1 MTNVYLELFSAGG
14 TDTWKLKKKK
24 QLRAHMKKFP
34 IVTQS
39 HLAWP
44 NSRKYGNDT
53 LKITL
58 IVTSQTKV
66 IKGYPNNN

>member
-1 MTNVYLELFSAGG
+1 
-14 TDTWKLKKKK
+14 
-24 QLRAHMKKFP
+24 MKKFP
-34 IVTQS
+34 FVTQS